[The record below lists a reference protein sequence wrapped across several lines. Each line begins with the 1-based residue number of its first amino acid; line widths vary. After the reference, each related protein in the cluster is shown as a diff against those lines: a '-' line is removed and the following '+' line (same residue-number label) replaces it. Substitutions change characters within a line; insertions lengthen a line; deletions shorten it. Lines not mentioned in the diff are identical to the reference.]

1 MQKHRLA
8 AVVISAT
15 PWLFGC
21 GGGGGEPQAG
31 TPSPVTPAKTVRIEA
46 YGDSTMWGQDGAQ
59 PPVVQ
64 ASITQPS
71 SAQAALQSGYGTTVT
86 VVNEGVPGTTAANI
100 INGTDGKHLPWA
112 QQMANSQAQIVAV
125 NFCINDSNP
134 AFKESTDTYRALLVQ
149 IVNIARA
156 AGKVILLVEPNRVE
170 PYWLPDTPHYVSVM
184 RDVAAEMSV
193 PLVPNFAYPA
203 VIPDGVHPDA
213 ATYAA
218 MGERMAAVLSPVVAS
233 LLKQ

>member
-1 MQKHRLA
+1 M
-8 AVVISAT
+8 
-15 PWLFGC
+15 
-21 GGGGGEPQAG
+21 
-31 TPSPVTPAKTVRIEA
+31 
-46 YGDSTMWGQDGAQ
+46 
-59 PPVVQ
+59 
-64 ASITQPS
+64 
-71 SAQAALQSGYGTTVT
+71 
-86 VVNEGVPGTTAANI
+86 
-100 INGTDGKHLPWA
+100 PWA
-112 QQMANSQAQIVAV
+112 QQMANSTAQIVAV

-149 IVNIARA
+149 IIDIARA
-156 AGKVILLVEPNRVE
+156 AGKVIVLVEPNRVE

-218 MGERMAAVLSPVVAS
+218 MGERMAAVMWAIVGSI
-233 LLKQ
+233 QH